1 MFAKNQKRMGKKK
14 SNPIRV
20 AKVAAKDAPSTEIK
34 WKFIYQK
41 VPEGHACP
49 PGLEFRLNFKT
60 EKSTA
65 RIPNPW
71 ELWVYYPKAE
81 RRYKVEVRKEDNAAN
96 VTDALKKE
104 VGGCFHLV
112 FKVSKEEI
120 SSSMKSTDL
129 FAIKNDIEIQEQE
142 KPLQEVDRI
151 QEMLQITLTATTSF
165 SSANISTGT

>member
-1 MFAKNQKRMGKKK
+1 MFAKNQKVMGKKK
-14 SNPIRV
+14 QKPNRV

-34 WKFIYQK
+34 WKFTYQK

-81 RRYKVEVRKEDNAAN
+81 TRYKVQVQKGDNAAN
-96 VTDALKKE
+96 VTDALKKDV
-104 VGGCFHLV
+104 VGLFHLV

-120 SSSMKSTDL
+120 NSSMMSADL
-129 FAIKNDIEIQEQE
+129 FAIKNEIEIQEQE
-142 KPLQEVDRI
+142 EPLQELD
-151 QEMLQITLTATTSF
+151 QEP
-165 SSANISTGT
+165 

>member
-1 MFAKNQKRMGKKK
+1 MGKKK
-14 SNPIRV
+14 SNPISV

-34 WKFIYQK
+34 WKFTYQM

-49 PGLEFRLNFKT
+49 TGLEYVLHFETQKRK
-60 EKSTA
+60 A

-81 RRYKVEVRKEDNAAN
+81 KRYKVQVRKGDNAAN
-96 VTDALKKE
+96 ITDALKKE
-104 VGGCFHLV
+104 VGGLFHLV

-120 SSSMKSTDL
+120 SSSMKSADL

-142 KPLQEVDRI
+142 EPLQEVDRI